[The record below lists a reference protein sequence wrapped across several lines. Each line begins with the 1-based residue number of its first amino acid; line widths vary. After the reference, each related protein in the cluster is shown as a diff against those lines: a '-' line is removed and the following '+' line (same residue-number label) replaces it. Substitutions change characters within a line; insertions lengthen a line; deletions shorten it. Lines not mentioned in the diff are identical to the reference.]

1 MDYIISIS
9 YIAIIT
15 GDNIYQT
22 KRDFLIKYWKQN
34 DKDDFNTYC
43 EITKYSIKNDYEKIN
58 EISKKNN
65 INIQSEL
72 TKCLKSNDIQEL
84 TKKKEE
90 ILSKVKDLSEKDK
103 KAIQE
108 SILNVS
114 HTNFGI
120 KNETDVLKIYQK
132 HTNTNIVKDDKYRK
146 KIIYVSPENNYNIS
160 IGGKI
165 DGINVDDGSI
175 IEIKNRMNKLFKE
188 LRSYEKVQLMSYL
201 YLFNAQ
207 KGFLVEALKKKD
219 ATDINIIEC
228 AFDNEYMQTIL
239 SDIKR
244 FIDFYRSFMK
254 NHKMKLELLQN
265 EDEIDF

>member
-1 MDYIISIS
+1 
-9 YIAIIT
+9 
-15 GDNIYQT
+15 
-22 KRDFLIKYWKQN
+22 
-34 DKDDFNTYC
+34 
-43 EITKYSIKNDYEKIN
+43 
-58 EISKKNN
+58 
-65 INIQSEL
+65 
-72 TKCLKSNDIQEL
+72 
-84 TKKKEE
+84 
-90 ILSKVKDLSEKDK
+90 
-103 KAIQE
+103 
-108 SILNVS
+108 
-114 HTNFGI
+114 
-120 KNETDVLKIYQK
+120 
-132 HTNTNIVKDDKYRK
+132 
-146 KIIYVSPENNYNIS
+146 
-160 IGGKI
+160 
-165 DGINVDDGSI
+165 
-175 IEIKNRMNKLFKE
+175 MNKLFKE